1 MLFEY
6 RHAHRGE
13 GDSQVT
19 ERDAGRWR
27 GRPRS
32 AAGGGWVWAWL
43 AVALSGLAP
52 AAAGPKRCTVY
63 AYIDESGQLV
73 KTVHRD
79 RVPPSRRESL
89 LTYRDCA
96 VARALAAGGGQQV
109 KPAPVSAARPAADE
123 ARPPAEV
130 TAQRPFRPLSWF
142 AGLRAGPAALV
153 VLALAAG
160 LAGTIGLWVMAFRAG
175 PGWGLAGLLP
185 PVLLVFAALHWRQT
199 WPALASGLGGGAGAA
214 VLLLWVF
221 PWS

>member
-1 MLFEY
+1 MT
-6 RHAHRGE
+6 RHGADRWLE
-13 GDSQVT
+13 GPQPAV
-19 ERDAGRWR
+19 
-27 GRPRS
+27 
-32 AAGGGWVWAWL
+32 GGGWIWAWL

-109 KPAPVSAARPAADE
+109 KPAPVSATGPAADRGQ
-123 ARPPAEV
+123 APAAAEHSV
-130 TAQRPFRPLSWF
+130 RPLSWF

-160 LAGTIGLWVMAFRAG
+160 LAGTIGLWVMALRAG
-175 PGWGLAGLLP
+175 PVWGLAGLLP
-185 PVLLVFAALHWRQT
+185 PLLLAFAAIHWRQT
-199 WPALASGLGGGAGAA
+199 WPALATGLAGGGGTA

-221 PWS
+221 PPS